1 VKVELMPLVVGVP
14 GTALSADEISVLERV
29 RPAGIILF
37 SRNIE
42 SAEQTRRLVA
52 NFKQLEP
59 RPFVSVDLEG
69 GLVNRLSAVWGDLPT
84 PSAAGAAGERAVRA
98 LGEAAGAACRN
109 LSIDLDL
116 APAVD
121 LSCPGGCLCEQER
134 CLSDDP
140 DRVGELAKFFVEGL
154 AEWGVTGCAKHFPGL
169 GAVPGDT
176 HTELPVLDLTEEE
189 LQRQLSVFE
198 ELGPTIPVVM
208 MGHVVVPGLGDSDRP
223 ASLSRTVVEQAIK
236 LPGSPVVITDD
247 LEMGALDSYG
257 SMAERVVLAIQAR
270 NHGIL
275 ICNAFDRLEPIMA
288 HLTELGGIDSTISTR
303 MQEMSARMGTLRTEV
318 RQRAAAVPEPSDS
331 TVEELWEKARC
342 EAG

>member
-1 VKVELMPLVVGVP
+1 MPLIVGVP
-14 GTALSADEISVLERV
+14 GPTLSSDELSILERV
-29 RPAGIILF
+29 QPAGVILF

-42 SAEQTRRLVA
+42 TAEQTRDLVTE
-52 NFKQLEP
+52 FKQLEP

-84 PSAAGAAGERAVRA
+84 PRAAGAAGEGAVRA

-109 LSIDLDL
+109 LGIDLDL

-121 LSCPGGCLCEQER
+121 LGCPGGCLCEQER
-134 CLSDDP
+134 CMSDDP
-140 DRVGELAKFFVEGL
+140 DRIGELAKLFVEGL

-169 GAVPGDT
+169 GSVPVDT
-176 HTELPVLDLTEEE
+176 HEELPVLDLDDGE
-189 LQRQLSVFE
+189 LQRHLSVFE

-208 MGHVVVPGLGDSDRP
+208 VGHVVVPGLGDSERP
-223 ASLSRTVVEQAIK
+223 ASLSRTVVEQAIR
-236 LPGSPVVITDD
+236 LPGSPVVIADD

-257 SMAERVVLAIQAR
+257 SMAERVAAAIRAR

-288 HLTELGGIDSTISTR
+288 HLTELGGADSTISTR

-318 RQRAAAVPEPSDS
+318 RQRAAAVPAPSDT
-331 TVEELWEKARC
+331 TVEELWEEARR
-342 EAG
+342 EAAP